1 MTTQITAPR
10 FSNPEETWSK
20 RFSCDEYIFGTEANH
35 FLIHC
40 QDALHPGMR
49 ALVVADGEGRNSVWL
64 AEQGLITTAFDIS
77 PIGVNKARKLAQQKN
92 VDVNFVVAD
101 CDHFDWA
108 PAYYDAVVAI
118 FVQFADPE
126 MRARLFSNMIHALKP
141 GGVLILQGYSPAQLE
156 YKTGGPQDIA
166 HLYTEEL
173 LRDSFSSLD
182 IRELRFYDEV
192 LNEGTQHA
200 GRSALVG
207 MLAYK
212 TE

>member
-1 MTTQITAPR
+1 MTIQTTAPR
-10 FSNPEETWSK
+10 FNDPEETWSK
-20 RFSCDEYIFGTEANH
+20 RFSCGEYIFGTEANH
-35 FLIHC
+35 FLIRC
-40 QDALHPGMR
+40 QGALHPGMH

-77 PIGVNKARKLAQQKN
+77 PVGVSKAKKLAQQRN

-101 CDHFDWA
+101 CDHFDWT
-108 PAYYDAVVAI
+108 PAHYDAVVAI

-126 MRARLFSNMIHALKP
+126 MRARLFSNMIRALKP

-156 YKTGGPQDIA
+156 YKTGGPPDIT

-173 LRDSFSSLD
+173 LRDSFSVLD
-182 IRELRFYDEV
+182 IREMCFYEEV
-192 LNEGTQHA
+192 LNEGTQHS
-200 GRSALVG
+200 GKSALVG

-212 TE
+212 PE

>member
-1 MTTQITAPR
+1 MAAQIAVPR
-10 FSNPEETWSK
+10 FTNPEETWSK

-35 FLIHC
+35 FLIRC
-40 QDALHPGMR
+40 RDALHPGMR

-77 PIGVNKARKLAQQKN
+77 SVGVNKARKLAHQRN
-92 VDVNFVVAD
+92 VDVNFFISD
-101 CDHFDWA
+101 CDCFDWE
-108 PAYYDAVVAI
+108 PDHYDAVVAI

-126 MRARLFSNMIHALKP
+126 MRTRMFSNMIRTLKP
-141 GGVLILQGYSPAQLE
+141 DGVLILQGYSPAQLE
-156 YKTGGPQDIA
+156 YKTGGPPDIT
-166 HLYTEEL
+166 HLYTEKL

-182 IRELRFYDEV
+182 IREMSFYEEE
-192 LNEGTQHA
+192 LHEGTQHA

-212 TE
+212 RE